1 LFTATSA
8 ISVTGLVV
16 VDTYNHWTLFGQL
29 VILSLIQIG
38 ALGFMFVATVLSL
51 LIGRKIALKE
61 RLLLAESFNID
72 STQGIVRLT
81 KRILFGTVLFQTIG
95 AIILS
100 FRFIEDYGVVGGIYR
115 GIFHAISAFCNAG
128 FDLMGDNGAFSG
140 LTVYRSD
147 TIMNLTIMVLII
159 LGSLGFTVWN
169 ELFFTRRTK
178 KLSLHTKVVVATTSI
193 LLFGGTLLF
202 WVFEMNNAKTLALLS
217 PQEQLVSSTFAS
229 TSHRTAGFS
238 TLSTADLTH
247 ATLLITMILMFIGG
261 APDSTSG
268 GIKTTTIVVLLT
280 SVVSTIRHREDIEIA
295 SHRISFKLVA
305 KALTILTVS
314 LAIVFMGTLL
324 LILSEKELPL
334 TALMFEAVSAFG
346 TVGLSMGITP
356 LLNDTS
362 KAILILLMFL
372 GKIGV
377 LSLGYAVA
385 LNSIPRKPLYRLP
398 QAKLLV

>member
-1 LFTATSA
+1 
-8 ISVTGLVV
+8 
-16 VDTYNHWTLFGQL
+16 
-29 VILSLIQIG
+29 
-38 ALGFMFVATVLSL
+38 MFVATVLSL

-305 KALTILTVS
+305 KAMTILTVS